1 MKEIV
6 SRRLHA
12 TVSITP
18 LVLVWAL
25 FVSPQ
30 GQWAGF
36 MALGALAILLLTTA
50 VLSITRTDSTPAT
63 ATVICEGVNQG
74 R

>member
-1 MKEIV
+1 MKELV

-12 TVSITP
+12 TASITP
-18 LVLVWAL
+18 LVLAWAL

-30 GQWAGF
+30 GQWAGV
-36 MALGALAILLLTTA
+36 MALGALAVLLLTTA
-50 VLSITRTDSTPAT
+50 VLSINRTESAPAT
-63 ATVICEGVNQG
+63 AAVICAGVNQG

>member
-1 MKEIV
+1 MTEIV

-12 TVSITP
+12 TASITP
-18 LVLVWAL
+18 FVLAWAL

-36 MALGALAILLLTTA
+36 MALGALAVLLLTTA
-50 VLSITRTDSTPAT
+50 VLSIKRTESTRVA